1 MRKIEY
7 MNLPGI
13 YVVLFGVMLVVGAT
27 QAGGETET
35 RVDSLDGI
43 VASTQQRVS
52 HLSEQLQ
59 NYQIQAERERNNAQT
74 MARAADAKVSQAK
87 AEMLRAKQL
96 LNQLSTRQ
104 GVSIGLDHDSSVDDI
119 VNETQRQVVQ
129 LTVTLQRV
137 QIDAEREKKAAQSR
151 INDVQFKID
160 QLALEKRR
168 VEELMG
174 QLSSSSA
181 PVSTSGARSNTT
193 SKLVNYP
200 QEINRSKLVNYPQQ
214 VTRNATPLNDSYG
227 FSGQQVMVLGD
238 VLFDKN
244 SAKLKNTANLK
255 IHQVVDYLLK
265 NPERTVLVAGHTDQ
279 YGKADYNQGL
289 SERRARSVYHALL
302 EKGVPFNQLRVAGFG
317 ETRPRINSKHRHANI
332 QNRRVEIV
340 ILD

>member
-13 YVVLFGVMLVVGAT
+13 YVVLFGVMLVVGSTHAET
-27 QAGGETET
+27 Q
-35 RVDSLDGI
+35 VDSLDSI

-59 NYQIQAERERNNAQT
+59 NYKIQAERERNNAQT
-74 MARAADAKVSQAK
+74 MAKAADAKVSHAR

-96 LNQLSTRQ
+96 LDQLSTRQ

-129 LTVTLQRV
+129 LTVKLQRV
-137 QIDAEREKKAAQSR
+137 QIDAEREKKAAQAR

-174 QLSSSSA
+174 QLSSST
-181 PVSTSGARSNTT
+181 STLGASSSTT
-193 SKLVNYP
+193 SKLVTYP

-214 VTRNATPLNDSYG
+214 ITHAAPLNDSND

-238 VLFDKN
+238 VLFGKN
-244 SAKLKNTANLK
+244 SAKLKNTANMK

-265 NPERTVLVAGHTDQ
+265 NPERTVLVAGHTDK
-279 YGKADYNQGL
+279 YGKADYNQAL

-302 EKGVPFNQLRVAGFG
+302 EKGVPFNQLRVAGYG
-317 ETRPRINSKHRHANI
+317 ETRPRIDSKHKHANI